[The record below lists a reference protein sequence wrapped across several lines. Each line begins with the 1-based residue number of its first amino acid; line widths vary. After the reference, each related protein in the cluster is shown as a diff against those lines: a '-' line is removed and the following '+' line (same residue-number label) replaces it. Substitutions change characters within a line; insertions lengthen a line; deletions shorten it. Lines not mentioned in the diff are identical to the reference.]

1 MQNLPDLISLRYLGP
16 QSDIAEIKL
25 PLSKSIANRLLII
38 SKVSEGAIQVTE
50 WSNADD
56 TIVLQNALACNSGEV
71 NIGHAGTAMRFLT
84 AYYASTPGTK
94 VLLTGSERMKQRPV
108 KMLVDALL
116 QLDADIRY
124 AENEGYPPLI
134 IEGKEI
140 KGGEIEIQSDVS
152 SQFISA
158 LMLIAPSF
166 SYGLHIKTKGKRVSQ
181 PYIDLTVEL
190 MKQCGAKIE
199 LDDHAVK
206 IFPGS
211 YLSDET
217 LKVEA
222 DWSAA
227 AFWFGIC
234 VLSKQKF
241 YLKGLQKNSLQ
252 GDSWL
257 ITWFSELGL
266 RYYYKEDGL
275 IIDPSNFQV
284 KEETIHLDLINYPDL
299 AQMFCVLFAALKLKF
314 RISGLQTL
322 PLKETN
328 RIQALIN
335 ELSPFKVKFSPYQSD
350 SIEADATDADFSISH
365 QVSTYKDHRMAM
377 AFSLIG
383 FLGTTI
389 IIKDPAV
396 VSKSYPG
403 FWNDLSKAGAQIG
416 ML

>member
-16 QSDIAEIKL
+16 QSNIAEIKL

-38 SKVSEGAIQVTE
+38 SRVSKGAIHVAE
-50 WSNADD
+50 WSDADD
-56 TIVLQNALACNSGEV
+56 TIVLQNALSCNSGEV

-108 KMLVDALL
+108 KMLVDALF
-116 QLDADIRY
+116 QLDANIRY

-158 LMLIAPSF
+158 LMLLAPSF
-166 SYGLHIKTKGKRVSQ
+166 SYGLHIVTKGKRVSQ

-199 LDDHAVK
+199 LDDHAIK
-206 IFPGS
+206 ISPGS
-211 YLSDET
+211 YQSDRT
-217 LKVEA
+217 LKIEA

-227 AFWFGIC
+227 AFWFGIS
-234 VLSKQKF
+234 VLSMQKF
-241 YLKGLQKNSLQ
+241 HLQGLQKNSFQ

-257 ITWFSELGL
+257 IKWFSEQGL
-266 RYYYKEDGL
+266 RYYYDEHGL
-275 IIDPSNFQV
+275 IIDPSAFQV
-284 KEETIHLDLINYPDL
+284 KAETIHLDLVNYPDL

-328 RIQALIN
+328 RIEAIMN
-335 ELSPFKVKFSPYQSD
+335 ELSPFKVRFTSYQSD
-350 SIEADATDADFSISH
+350 AIEADATLADFSLSH
-365 QVSTYKDHRMAM
+365 TVITYKDHRMAM
-377 AFSLIG
+377 AFSLLAFTG
-383 FLGTTI
+383 FNIT
-389 IIKDPAV
+389 IKDPGV
-396 VSKSYPG
+396 VTKSYPG
-403 FWNDLSKAGAQIG
+403 YWIDLSNAGVQINKQ
-416 ML
+416 